1 MKKLNEIIALNIANL
16 RKAKG
21 LTQQELAERFDYSD
35 KTVSKWE
42 LGQAI
47 PSLEVLKQLG
57 DYFGVTVDYFL
68 HEDSEI
74 DKTKFRIKSIPQKQ
88 NEILITA
95 LSAVSVCLLCTV
107 VFVYSIFNTELF
119 PTPYWQSFIWMIP
132 FASFTSLLFVFR
144 WFRSN
149 KVLRIILM
157 STFIWGLLAS
167 IYIHAF
173 TFPYINPSANI
184 WYIFFIGIP
193 LEVMI
198 ILINQM
204 RK

>member
-42 LGQAI
+42 LGQAV

-74 DKTKFRIKSIPQKQ
+74 DKSKFRIKSIPQKQ

-119 PTPYWQSFIWMIP
+119 RTSYWQSFILMIP
-132 FASFTSLLFVFR
+132 CASFTSLLFVFR

-149 KVLRIILM
+149 KVLRIILL
-157 STFIWGLLAS
+157 STFIWGFLAS
-167 IYIHAF
+167 IYIHVV
-173 TFPYINPSANI
+173 TFPFINPSANI

>member
-74 DKTKFRIKSIPQKQ
+74 DKSKFRIKSIPQKQ

-95 LSAVSVCLLCTV
+95 
-107 VFVYSIFNTELF
+107 FVECFLF
-119 PTPYWQSFIWMIP
+119 
-132 FASFTSLLFVFR
+132 
-144 WFRSN
+144 
-149 KVLRIILM
+149 
-157 STFIWGLLAS
+157 
-167 IYIHAF
+167 
-173 TFPYINPSANI
+173 
-184 WYIFFIGIP
+184 
-193 LEVMI
+193 
-198 ILINQM
+198 
-204 RK
+204 